1 MNALQLGGING
12 IVPDDSKALTVFTN
26 YRHQNLN
33 IRIEIKSN
41 SKYTVPET

>member
-1 MNALQLGGING
+1 MNALQLGRING
-12 IVPDDSKALTVFTN
+12 IVPEDSKALTVFTK

-41 SKYTVPET
+41 SKYIAPET